1 MKEKKKSLCYWNFQ
15 KIILWWCFLCREN
28 KQVSV
33 SHSVVSLRP
42 HGLQLARL
50 LCPWDRL
57 KANWQSMTHSED
69 EAEGRMEDGVNHW
82 WVGLI
87 AVKVPKR
94 EVELNRQVMDVC
106 GMKKQSTGKAGENLH
121 HTSSLRHA
129 ATTWAMGNL
138 KYGKIFLWLLV
149 KSTIIE

>member
-106 GMKKQSTGKAGENLH
+106 GMKKQIHWQGWRKPTPHKLFETCCH
-121 HTSSLRHA
+121 HL
-129 ATTWAMGNL
+129 GN
-138 KYGKIFLWLLV
+138 GQFEVWQDFLV
-149 KSTIIE
+149 IIS